1 MMNKQII
8 DSIKKSLM
16 YDMTKVYLYFKQEND
31 MVKGVTI
38 KFNVTE
44 GFGKHIYENSNE
56 LIDMI
61 EYFNKNVDF
70 PYKLLFEKEGELEF
84 FELIE

>member
-1 MMNKQII
+1 MNKHLL

-16 YDMTKVYLYFKQEND
+16 YDIIKVYVYFKQDND
-31 MVKGVTI
+31 NVRGVTI

-44 GFGKHIYENSNE
+44 GFGKHIYENTDE

-61 EYFNKNVDF
+61 EYFNKNITF

-84 FELIE
+84 FELVE